1 VTQERPGRRAI
12 CPIIVG
18 RDDELALLG
27 DVLDAAAHGLGST
40 VVLSGEAGVGKTRL
54 AREALNWAAARSMT
68 TLVGRGV
75 QHGLSPYRPLSE
87 ALFPVARRGGLPD
100 APDLN
105 PFRHAL
111 GAIVPDWRAGDGG
124 VQDSPV
130 IVGEGVLRL
139 TRHTGGGAGTL
150 VVIEDVHW
158 ADPDTL
164 AVLEYLADNVASE
177 PTVVLLTIRS
187 GEPGPAND
195 LVTRLELRGAARV
208 VTLGRLGPSNVAA
221 MAAACGAK
229 GLDENVIDAVARR
242 SDGLPL
248 LVEELL
254 SVPVSGISDAVPDSF
269 AEAVS
274 RRLLALPAES
284 VLVIQCAAV
293 LGRHFDWRRLP
304 AVTGLGEARVGRGLE
319 AGVAVQLL
327 AADDGRFRFRHA
339 LTRDAV
345 VRALLPPVR
354 VSLARRAAQA
364 VADQGL
370 GDDAAAKAAEL
381 WVAAGD
387 EREATVHL
395 LAAGQR
401 AVSRGALV
409 TAERLLDRA
418 RQLRPEDDD
427 VRTEVAEA
435 LAEAL
440 ALAAKLERALEVG
453 TEALRLLDSSER
465 TASRRARLHLALA
478 RAADGA
484 TKWALAGEHL
494 DEARRLGRAAGDDV
508 LLARVEALAAHVA
521 MGELR
526 YHDAEALAQGAFE
539 EASRMKLSDA
549 ACEALEVLG
558 RLERL
563 RDLKRAAKFF
573 EQAYDLA
580 RRDSLVLWSIRALHE
595 LGTIDMFERTSPDG
609 LLQASELAYDAGALA
624 LAATVD
630 LQLLGLYGFLFEIDR
645 ALEVGARVVDVART
659 LGLAEVHAAALLQL
673 GFVNAIAGRGD
684 ALEAAV
690 DAALRVSGEHP
701 EALALAWGHARATY
715 SLLTEDRSRA
725 IEQLDIAM
733 SWARKVPGM
742 SGIFPA
748 LWALLRVV
756 EGGGDEVIAD
766 VAGLETPAIPISGA
780 IVSMAEAVVAGRAGQ
795 RNKAEARV
803 EAADGVLR
811 SKRVQGFRHLARRLV
826 AEAAIED
833 GWGHPAGWLSEAMAF
848 FEDSGHDRVAAACRD
863 MLRRAGQRV
872 PRSVSADLP
881 RPLRA
886 AGVTRRE
893 GDVLRLVGARLS
905 NREIAERLY
914 LSPRTVEKHVE
925 RLLQKTGA
933 TTRVELGRIAR
944 ETFTTLPAGET

>member
-1 VTQERPGRRAI
+1 MTQGRPGRRAI

-27 DVLDAAAHGLGST
+27 DVLDGAAQGLGAT
-40 VVLSGEAGVGKTRL
+40 LVLSGEAGVGKTRL
-54 AREALNWAAARSMT
+54 AREALNSAAARSMT

-75 QHGLSPYRPLSE
+75 EHGLSPYRPLSE
-87 ALFPVARRGGLPD
+87 ALFPVGRRVGLPD
-100 APDLN
+100 TPELT

-111 GAIVPDWRAGDGG
+111 GTIVPDWRVGDRG
-124 VQDSPV
+124 VQDPPV
-130 IVGEGVLRL
+130 IVGEGALRL
-139 TRHTGGGAGTL
+139 MRHIGGKAGALL
-150 VVIEDVHW
+150 VVEDVHW
-158 ADPDTL
+158 ADPDTV
-164 AVLEYLADNVASE
+164 AVLEYLADNLASE
-177 PTVVLLTIRS
+177 PTVVLLTVRS
-187 GEPGPAND
+187 GEPGPGSD
-195 LVTRLELRGAARV
+195 LIARLELRGAARV
-208 VTLGRLGPSNVAA
+208 VTLGRLGPSDVAA
-221 MAAACGAK
+221 MAAASGVTSLA
-229 GLDENVIDAVARR
+229 EEVIDAVARR

-254 SVPVSGISDAVPDSF
+254 SVPVSGVSDAVPDSF

-274 RRLLALPAES
+274 RRLRALPAES
-284 VLVIQCAAV
+284 VLVIQSAAV
-293 LGRHFDWRRLP
+293 LGRHFDWRLLP
-304 AVTGLGEARVGRGLE
+304 AVTGLDEARVGRGLE
-319 AGVAVQLL
+319 DGVTVQLL
-327 AADDGRFRFRHA
+327 AADDGRFQFQHA

-364 VADQGL
+364 VADEGE
-370 GDDAAAKAAEL
+370 GDDAAAMAAEL

-387 EREATVHL
+387 ERAAAVHL
-395 LAAGQR
+395 LAAGRR
-401 AVSRGALV
+401 AVGRGALV
-409 TAERLLDRA
+409 TAERFLERA
-418 RQLRPEDDD
+418 RQLRPDDD
-427 VRTEVAEA
+427 LRTEVAEA
-435 LAEAL
+435 LAEVL

-453 TEALRLLDSSER
+453 TEALRSLDSSQR
-465 TASRRARLHLALA
+465 TTSRRARLHLALA

-494 DEARRLGRAAGDDV
+494 EEARRLGRAAGDDV
-508 LLARVEALAAHVA
+508 LLARVEALGAHVA

-526 YHDAEALAQGAFE
+526 FHDAEALARRAFE
-539 EASRMKLSDA
+539 EASRLNLPDA
-549 ACEALEVLG
+549 ICEALEVLG
-558 RLERL
+558 RLARL
-563 RDLKRAAKFF
+563 RDLERAANCF

-580 RRDSLVLWSIRALHE
+580 RRDSIVLWSIRALHE
-595 LGTIDMFERTSPDG
+595 LGTIDMFERTSPDR
-609 LLQASELAYDAGALA
+609 LLQASELAYHAGALA

-630 LQLLGLYGFLFEIDR
+630 LQLLGLYGFLFETDR

-659 LGLAEVHAAALLQL
+659 LGLTQVHAAALLQL
-673 GFVNAIAGRGD
+673 GFVHAIAGRDD

-690 DAALRVSGEHP
+690 DAALRVSGERP

-756 EGGGDEVIAD
+756 EGGGGEVIAD
-766 VAGLETPAIPISGA
+766 VVDLETPAIPMSGA
-780 IVSMAEAVVAGRAGQ
+780 IISMAEAVLAGRAGQ
-795 RNKAEARV
+795 RHEAEARL
-803 EAADGVLR
+803 EAADGILR
-811 SKRVQGFRHLARRLV
+811 SKRVHGFRHLAHRLV
-826 AEAAIED
+826 AEVAIED
-833 GWGHPAGWLSEAMAF
+833 GWGDPTTRLSEAMAF
-848 FEDSGHDRVAAACRD
+848 FEVSGHDRVAAACRD

-872 PRSVSADLP
+872 PRSVSADVP
-881 RPLRA
+881 KPLRA
-886 AGVTRRE
+886 AGVTSRE
-893 GDVLRLVGARLS
+893 AEVLRLVAERLS

-933 TTRVELGRIAR
+933 TTRFELGRLAR
-944 ETFTTLPAGET
+944 ETFVTLPARET